1 MSHSDDAMFTHAMW
15 KADSRSQILDGLK
28 HLSLYPL
35 RGRVHKVLG
44 PMLEATGLTCSV
56 GYSCDIYCAEGHVL
70 EAEVVGFRD
79 DRTLLM
85 PVGTTRGI
93 APGDSVAPR
102 STAPSIQVDEYLK
115 GRILNGHGGAMDGK
129 PLPAAGISYPLH
141 GASLN
146 PYDRYTIDSPMQLG
160 VRMMDAC
167 LPMGWGQRL
176 GLFAGAGVGKSMLMG
191 MLARN
196 SDADVNVIALVGE
209 RGREV
214 REFLDISLGAEAL
227 QRSVVVVA
235 TSDTPPVVRVRA
247 ALLATTIAEGFRD
260 KGKRVLLMMDSLTR
274 FAQAQREIGL
284 MLGEPPASK
293 GYTPSCFTALA
304 ELLERAGPGLK
315 SASQRGDISGL
326 YTVLVEGDD
335 LSADPVAD
343 SAMAILDGHA
353 ILERSLAQQGHYPA
367 INLQRSISRLENQL
381 SDPSV
386 LNAARS
392 LRKELSLYERME
404 DMIHMGAY
412 EKGSNPELDR
422 VIAHMPHIR
431 AFLQQQP
438 DEACR
443 REDALQLLRELVQ
456 AQVGQ

>member
-1 MSHSDDAMFTHAMW
+1 MKGQKLFHASIW
-15 KADSRSQILDGLK
+15 QSTSRRHILDDLLK
-28 HLSLYPL
+28 QPPYPL

-44 PMLEATGLTCSV
+44 PMLEATGLSCCV
-56 GYSCDIYCAEGHVL
+56 GNSCDIYCSSGQRL

-79 DRTLLM
+79 DRSLLM

-93 APGDSVAPR
+93 APGDAVSAR
-102 STAPSIQVDEYLK
+102 ISAPSIQVDESLM
-115 GRILNGHGGAMDGK
+115 GRVLDGKGGAMDGL
-129 PLPAAGISYPLH
+129 PLLPSGHAYPLH
-141 GASLN
+141 GTSLN
-146 PYDRYTIDSPMQLG
+146 PYERHTIDAPMQLG

-214 REFLDISLGAEAL
+214 REFLDISLGEEAL

-315 SASQRGDISGL
+315 SAPQRGDISGL

-353 ILERSLAQQGHYPA
+353 VLERKLAQQGHYPA
-367 INLQRSISRLENQL
+367 INVQRSISRLESQL
-381 SDPSV
+381 SDEPV
-386 LNAARS
+386 LMAARS

-412 EKGSNPELDR
+412 EAGSNPELDH
-422 VIAHMPHIR
+422 VMEHMPHIR
-431 AFLQQQP
+431 AFLQQEP
-438 DEACR
+438 KERCSRLEA
-443 REDALQLLRELVQ
+443 LSQLSQLMQ
-456 AQVGQ
+456 QDGI